1 MTKLTDLPNTLLLR
15 KAAQADAEGIANV
28 YLVSRKLL
36 PYAPLAHSDIEILHW
51 IKETLIP
58 TNQVTVVEEN
68 GIIIGM
74 MALSKTHGIGWIDQ
88 LYLLP
93 NSTNRGTGTM
103 LLNRAKN
110 TLGSPIRLHTFQKN
124 IQARH
129 FYERNNF
136 CIIAFSDGLNN
147 EEHCPD
153 ILYEWLEDKAPR

>member
-1 MTKLTDLPNTLLLR
+1 MTKLTNLSNTMLLR
-15 KAAQADAEGIANV
+15 KAAQSDAEEIANV
-28 YLVSRKLL
+28 YLVSRKQL
-36 PYAPLAHSDIEILHW
+36 PYAPLVHSDSEILHW

-58 TNQVTVVEEN
+58 TNQVTVVENN

-74 MALSKTHGIGWIDQ
+74 MALSKIQDIGWIDQ

-93 NSTNRGTGTM
+93 KSTGHGIGTM
-103 LLNRAKN
+103 LLNRAKD

-129 FYERNNF
+129 FYEQHGF
-136 CIIAFSDGLNN
+136 CAIAFTDGLNN

-153 ILYEWLEDKAPR
+153 ILYEWQED